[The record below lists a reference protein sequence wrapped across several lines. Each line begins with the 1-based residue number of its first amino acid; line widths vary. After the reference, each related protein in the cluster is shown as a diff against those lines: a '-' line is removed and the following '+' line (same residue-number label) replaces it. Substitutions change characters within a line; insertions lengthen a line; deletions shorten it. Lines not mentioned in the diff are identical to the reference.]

1 MPITIKKGIMKYREP
16 NGDYKGLD
24 GISQE
29 YTTQQIEAIQSAG
42 QTQISN
48 INSVLQEAKESG
60 EFDGP
65 QGPKGD
71 TGDIGP
77 QGPQGIP
84 GITAIDDTSGSG
96 DTDKTWSADKLVSEF
111 SDLENAIPTVPTKVS
126 QFENDSGYLTQH
138 QDISNKADKTDIPTK
153 VSELTNDSGY
163 LTSETDPTVP
173 AWAKAAQKPTYTASE
188 VGALASNTHI
198 PSTTAEL
205 TNDAGF
211 ITSSALP
218 TKVSDLTNDAGYLTQ
233 HQDISGK
240 ANSADLAAVA
250 TSGDYADLSNKP
262 TIPTVPVQD
271 VQVNGVSVLN
281 DGTANIPIASA
292 SDPGVVKA
300 PSGKG
305 VYVDADNDL
314 AINPAGATA
323 IKQGTAAFLPIVPV
337 HQAKSVFYGLAKA
350 AGHDEK
356 NSVEPVGTYTPEAKA
371 AIQSMLNVPSKTDTQ
386 LDTTLSRGRK
396 ENTTVGASSFAF
408 GDNVQASGLVSH
420 AEGRGTTASGEL
432 AHAEGNYAKAYG
444 FASHAEGNYTEASGN
459 SSHVEGYGTV
469 ASGELSHA
477 EGSQTVAIGP
487 HSHAEGHN
495 NYRLSTNAYE
505 INDQQYNLNYGAV
518 GTADHSEGYDT
529 IADSTLGG
537 TLNDSYAAHAEGV
550 GTIAVANAQHA
561 QGKWN
566 APDTN
571 FADVVGNGTENA
583 RSNAYALTWSGDGK
597 FAGNVYVG
605 CGDDSSGGT
614 MLPKDVQIDGTSVVD
629 QNGVANVPKA
639 SSSVLG
645 VIKVNGDLSYTG
657 IGINNGLLHTV
668 TASDTELRRG
678 LNNNRPVTPINQH
691 TSTFYALAK
700 VAGDTTQAQSDNAVG
715 IYTDEAKQAI
725 QTMLGIDLS
734 SIASQVEI
742 PLVETVDGAAV
753 TITGQ
758 PNTRYMCGEVTSI
771 SITPPAAGSIDVVFT
786 SGSTVAVLTLPST
799 VKMPEW
805 FDASTLDTNTVY
817 EILITDGV
825 YGSVMTWAT

>member
-1 MPITIKKGIMKYREP
+1 MSETKRSITKERLQYLVNKIK
-16 NGDYKGLD
+16 
-24 GISQE
+24 
-29 YTTQQIEAIQSAG
+29 
-42 QTQISN
+42 
-48 INSVLQEAKESG
+48 NSIV
-60 EFDGP
+60 
-65 QGPKGD
+65 
-71 TGDIGP
+71 
-77 QGPQGIP
+77 
-84 GITAIDDTSGSG
+84 
-96 DTDKTWSADKLVSEF
+96 V
-111 SDLENAIPTVPTKVS
+111 
-126 QFENDSGYLTQH
+126 
-138 QDISNKADKTDIPTK
+138 PTK
-153 VSELTNDSGY
+153 VSELN
-163 LTSETDPTVP
+163 
-173 AWAKAAQKPTYTASE
+173 
-188 VGALASNTHI
+188 
-198 PSTTAEL
+198 
-205 TNDAGF
+205 
-211 ITSSALP
+211 
-218 TKVSDLTNDAGYLTQ
+218 NDAGYLTQ

-240 ANSADLAAVA
+240 ANSADLSAVA

-271 VQVNGVSVLN
+271 VQVNGVSVVGN
-281 DGTANIPIASA
+281 GVAEIPKAST
-292 SDPGVVKA
+292 SDYGVVKVGA
-300 PSGKG
+300 GLFIQSG
-305 VYVDADNDL
+305 DNS
-314 AINPAGATA
+314 ASGTITIYKAAENE
-323 IKQGTAAFLPIVPV
+323 IKSGTGGYKPITPDRE
-337 HQAKSVFYGLAKA
+337 HQATFYGLAKA
-350 AGHDEK
+350 AGDTTQSQS
-356 NSVEPVGTYTPEAKA
+356 NNAVGTYTNEAKA

-386 LDTTLSRGRK
+386 LDTTLSHGRK

-408 GDNVQASGLVSH
+408 GDNVQASGTVSH

-505 INDQQYNLNYGAV
+505 INDQQYNLKYGAV

-537 TLNDSYAAHAEGV
+537 TLNNSYAAHAEGV

-605 CGDDSSGGT
+605 CGADSSGGT
-614 MLPKDVQIDGTSVVD
+614 MLPKDVQINGASVVD
-629 QNGVANVPKA
+629 QNGVANVPFASANTFGVVKINTTYGTNIANGTIAIQPASPENIKA
-639 SSSVLG
+639 SLSAYRPIVPERQNQSV
-645 VIKVNGDLSYTG
+645 
-657 IGINNGLLHTV
+657 
-668 TASDTELRRG
+668 
-678 LNNNRPVTPINQH
+678 
-691 TSTFYALAK
+691 FYGLAK
-700 VAGDTTQAQSDNAVG
+700 AAGDTTQSTSSNAVG
-715 IYTDEAKQAI
+715 TYTDEAKAAI

-742 PLVETVDGAAV
+742 PLVEAVSGAAV

-805 FDASTLDTNTVY
+805 FDPSTLDTNTVY